1 MKKTLIIVGIVLA
14 VILLFVGIF
23 ASTNNRVVSYEE
35 QILES
40 ISSLESQYKR
50 RYDLFYNL
58 VEAIENHDAFEEN
71 IHLKIS
77 EARTFFNE
85 GSVEQ
90 ANNSLKF
97 VVENYPVLNA
107 QKNYE
112 TYMLEV
118 SKTENSIQQYRE
130 NLNMQVKTYKKYVR
144 SFPASMILNMMGYEM
159 IDEAEY
165 LKFDESTAPADAP
178 KDLFNRN
185 KE

>member
-1 MKKTLIIVGIVLA
+1 MKKILIIVGIVLA
-14 VILLFVGIF
+14 VVLLFVGIY

-40 ISSLESQYKR
+40 ISSLDTQYKR

-58 VEAIENHDAFEEN
+58 VDAIESSNAFESETH
-71 IHLKIS
+71 IKVV
-77 EARTFFNE
+77 EART
-85 GSVEQ
+85 S
-90 ANNSLKF
+90 ANNGDLVNAEKNIEF
-97 VVENYPVLNA
+97 VMENYPDLKGQA
-107 QKNYE
+107 NYE

-118 SKTENSIQQYRE
+118 SKTENAIQQYRE

-178 KDLFNRN
+178 KDLFKKN
-185 KE
+185 

>member
-1 MKKTLIIVGIVLA
+1 MKKTLIIVGIVVA
-14 VILLFVGIF
+14 VILLVVGIF

-58 VEAIENHDAFEEN
+58 VDAIESNNEYEGGTQ
-71 IHLKIS
+71 IKVV
-77 EARTFFNE
+77 EARNYADN
-85 GSVEQ
+85 GNLEQ
-90 ANNSLKF
+90 ADASIKF

-118 SKTENSIQQYRE
+118 SKTENLIQQYRE

-165 LKFDESTAPADAP
+165 LRFEESTAPADAP
-178 KDLFNRN
+178 KNLFDRD

>member
-1 MKKTLIIVGIVLA
+1 MKKVLIIVGVVVA

-23 ASTNNRVVSYEE
+23 ASTNNKVVNYEE

-58 VEAIENHDAFEEN
+58 VDAIESNNAYEGGTQIEVV
-71 IHLKIS
+71 K
-77 EARTFFNE
+77 ARNYAND
-85 GSVEQ
+85 GNLEQ
-90 ANNSLKF
+90 ADASLKF

-118 SKTENSIQQYRE
+118 SKTENLIQQYRE
-130 NLNMQVKTYKKYVR
+130 NLNMQVRNYKKYVR
-144 SFPASMILNMMGYEM
+144 SFPANMILNLMGYEM
-159 IDEAEY
+159 IEEADY
-165 LKFDESTAPADAP
+165 LKFDEATAPADAP
-178 KDLFNRN
+178 KDLF
-185 KE
+185 K